1 MAAPPTLRLSWSGRG
16 AAAAMSRVEMTALG
30 AGLDVGRSCIVV
42 RGPASEARVVLDC
55 GVHLGVSGARR
66 FPDLAHPCLGKSELQ
81 DVACVVVTHF
91 HLDHCGGVPFLID
104 IARYGGPVMMTSAT
118 KDMALVLLDDFC
130 SLMSAERENKDAG
143 PAAAELA
150 LAAEHA
156 PGGGAAA
163 ENGALDAA
171 DARLKAA
178 TAYEMSRVRSAF
190 ARATLVEFGETV
202 CVAPGV
208 SVALRP
214 AGHVLGAATAEVHV
228 GGAHVVYTGDVNTV
242 AQRHVGAAAL
252 PHLAPDLLIT
262 ESTYGTLTR
271 PCKRR
276 AERSMLRAVHE
287 CVLGG
292 GRVLIPASAV
302 GRLQE
307 LCTLL
312 DRYWAR
318 SGLRCPLY
326 YVQGLGARATS
337 VQATHPEAWGAW
349 AREASACGDDPFAF
363 RHTQPWSPACAE
375 ARGPAVVMATPGL
388 MQGGTSLELFRKWAG
403 V

>member
-1 MAAPPTLRLSWSGRG
+1 MGR
-16 AAAAMSRVEMTALG
+16 AEVTPLG
-30 AGLDVGRSCIVV
+30 AGRDVGRSCIVV
-42 RGPASEARVVLDC
+42 RGPASAARVVLDC

-66 FPDLAHPCLGKSELQ
+66 FPDLAHACLGGSGMQ

-91 HLDHCGGVPFLID
+91 HLDHCGGVPFLMD
-104 IARYGGPVMMTSAT
+104 TARYAGPVVMTSAT
-118 KDMALVLLDDFC
+118 RDMALVLLDDFC
-130 SLMSAERENKDAG
+130 SLMAAERENKDAG
-143 PAAAELA
+143 SAAAELA

-156 PGGGAAA
+156 PGSGAAA

-178 TAYEMSRVRSAF
+178 FAYEMGRVRAAF
-190 ARATLVEFGETV
+190 ARVTLVEFGETV

-208 SVALRP
+208 SVTLRP
-214 AGHVLGAATAEVHV
+214 AGHVLGAATAEVRV

-242 AQRHVGAAAL
+242 AQRHVGAASF
-252 PHLAPDLLIT
+252 PRLAPDLLIT
-262 ESTYGTLTR
+262 ESTYGTLSR

-276 AERSMLRAVHE
+276 AERSMLQAVHE
-287 CVLGG
+287 CVLAG
-292 GRVLIPASAV
+292 GRVLVPASAV

-326 YVQGLGARATS
+326 YAQGLGARATA
-337 VQATHPEAWGAW
+337 VQAAHPEAWGAW
-349 AREASACGDDPFAF
+349 AREAQACGETPFSY
-363 RHTQPWSPACAE
+363 RHAQPWSPACAE
-375 ARGPAVVMATPGL
+375 APGPAVVMATPGL

-403 V
+403 ALPRRGNSALPKKPRYHGDS